1 MGVSPLGVE
10 PLGLRWGWWGRGE
23 FYLGWSEIGIPN
35 LRECGYN
42 RIRASA
48 TWRLRKVVGMRQKH
62 PHFWGSCP
70 SPKLG
75 SGIPNFGIPL
85 GGTRIFPGIFAT
97 YVDTQRV
104 PTRQQS
110 ARFWLARAKR
120 GIFSEK
126 RTHVPLRRG
135 MPVTDNLGAAQSRHI
150 TRTEAH
156 PPRIT
161 HPPKIKLRPC
171 VPTAGAG
178 ASRMAMPVR
187 GALRPHTHSSSHGR
201 TGGAGGVFLRLSN
214 RPLRGVCGGKPA
226 GERKANVP
234 SGASS

>member
-1 MGVSPLGVE
+1 VGVSPLGVE

-35 LRECGYN
+35 LHECGYN

-62 PHFWGSCP
+62 PHFWGSFP
-70 SPKLG
+70 SPKMG

-104 PTRQQS
+104 PTRQQWGN
-110 ARFWLARAKR
+110 FWLARAKR

-135 MPVTDNLGAAQSRHI
+135 MPVTDNLGAAQSRPTHPNGG
-150 TRTEAH
+150 TPTQDH
-156 PPRIT
+156 PPTQDQAASLRTHGRGGRKPHGHACAGRAATT
-161 HPPKIKLRPC
+161 HPLVEPRPDGRGRRRL
-171 VPTAGAG
+171 PT
-178 ASRMAMPVR
+178 P
-187 GALRPHTHSSSHGR
+187 
-201 TGGAGGVFLRLSN
+201 
-214 RPLRGVCGGKPA
+214 
-226 GERKANVP
+226 
-234 SGASS
+234 